1 MRSFQTVKLFYEFK
15 MSAWLELSMNNTLI
29 SVSDPL
35 NIWPQNNKQIL
46 YYLTQFYQTPDFL
59 GKKKNTKKTP
69 NLSRYPQWLKHRSSS
84 PNYPELQN
92 ISSLKKN
99 VYLKMESYFVYTHQ
113 PESLK
118 EHCCLKRKCDTL
130 EVTKAM

>member
-1 MRSFQTVKLFYEFK
+1 MSIHNAMRSFQTVKLFYEFK

-59 GKKKNTKKTP
+59 GKKKK
-69 NLSRYPQWLKHRSSS
+69 Y
-84 PNYPELQN
+84 
-92 ISSLKKN
+92 KKN
-99 VYLKMESYFVYTHQ
+99 PKPLSVSTVVETQIIFPKLSGIAEHKLSEEKRLFKNGKLLCLHPPARIFKGTLLF
-113 PESLK
+113 EK
-118 EHCCLKRKCDTL
+118 E
-130 EVTKAM
+130 M

>member
-1 MRSFQTVKLFYEFK
+1 MSIHNAMHSFQTVKFFYEFK
-15 MSAWLELSMNNTLI
+15 MSPWLELSMNNTLI

-46 YYLTQFYQTPDFL
+46 YYLTQFYQTLDFL
-59 GKKKNTKKTP
+59 EKS
-69 NLSRYPQWLKHRSSS
+69 LSQYPQWLKYIIF
-84 PNYPELQN
+84 PKTTLELQN
-92 ISSLKKN
+92 IISLKKK

-118 EHCCLKRKCDTL
+118 QHSCLKRKCDTL
-130 EVTKAM
+130 EVTKVM

>member
-1 MRSFQTVKLFYEFK
+1 MSIHNAMHSFQTVKFFYESK
-15 MSAWLELSMNNTLI
+15 MSPWLELSMKNTLI

-59 GKKKNTKKTP
+59 GKTLSVSTVVKTQIIFSKAI
-69 NLSRYPQWLKHRSSS
+69 L
-84 PNYPELQN
+84 ELQN
-92 ISSLKKN
+92 IISPKKK
-99 VYLKMESYFVYTHQ
+99 VYLKMENYCVYTHQ

-118 EHCCLKRKCDTL
+118 EYCCLKRKCDTL
-130 EVTKAM
+130 QVTKVM